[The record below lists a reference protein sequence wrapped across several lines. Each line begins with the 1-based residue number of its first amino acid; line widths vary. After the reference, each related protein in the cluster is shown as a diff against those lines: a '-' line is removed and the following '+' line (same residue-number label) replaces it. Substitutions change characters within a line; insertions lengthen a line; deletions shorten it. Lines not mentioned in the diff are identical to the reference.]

1 MSGAATRMATLVW
14 SWPEV
19 DDDCILLNFH
29 DGYGCHT
36 WGLKSPSKPTSTY
49 IFISTCF
56 IRWVSLWLFHM
67 SENGTPRTT
76 WRPCNWGFS
85 FHSRPFHFLDY
96 ERGTSCMT
104 NVAQEAIVNNAWAYA
119 KVCSKD
125 RSIWI
130 SDGIKAGA
138 WCRNWARNVASERP
152 RRWQPPYP
160 GDSTTR
166 SLGLVALP

>member
-1 MSGAATRMATLVW
+1 MSGAATRMVTLVW

-19 DDDCILLNFH
+19 DDVCVLLNFH
-29 DGYGCHT
+29 DGYGCYT
-36 WGLKSPSKPTSTY
+36 QGLKSPSKPASAY
-49 IFISTCF
+49 IFISACF
-56 IRWVSLWLFHM
+56 VWWVSLWLFHA

-76 WRPCNWGFS
+76 WRPCNRGFS

-104 NVAQEAIVNNAWAYA
+104 NIAQEAIVNNAWAYA

-138 WCRNWARNVASERP
+138 WVPVVQSNRFLWTS
-152 RRWQPPYP
+152 
-160 GDSTTR
+160 
-166 SLGLVALP
+166 SLLAKV